1 MLTNQPAHIIERQA
15 LVATDGEALV
25 VMAPGS
31 EEQELAAGA
40 GLRSCRRGGDGP
52 RRPSSPCRSCA
63 RQSRDLRSG
72 AASTASSRRR
82 TLSDSHRPRA
92 SCLQR
97 YAFSFFPASIRAEK
111 MIGSVGMGR
120 SGRSVFEGKKSDK
133 SLKIIAKTFA
143 YFRNFSYLCTIKENE
158 SARVSRGQ
166 PGGLRVVQQR
176 LRSSA

>member
-1 MLTNQPAHIIERQA
+1 MTTLVKAICRDFRQHDEAEEKKLLSKNSNNIMLTNQPAHIIERQA

-40 GLRSCRRGGDGP
+40 GLRPCRREGDGP

-63 RQSRDLRSG
+63 RYSRDQRSG

-92 SCLQR
+92 SWLQR
-97 YAFSFFPASIRAEK
+97 YAFSFFPASIKAEK
-111 MIGSVGMGR
+111 LIGSVGMGR
-120 SGRSVFEGKKSDK
+120 
-133 SLKIIAKTFA
+133 
-143 YFRNFSYLCTIKENE
+143 
-158 SARVSRGQ
+158 
-166 PGGLRVVQQR
+166 
-176 LRSSA
+176 